1 MPNLKLTIS
10 YDGGDFA
17 GWQTQTGCR
26 TVQESLE
33 KVLSEIAGERIIL
46 EGSGRTDAGVHAIA
60 QAANFRTARVLD
72 CSSWR
77 RALNDYLPRDI
88 AVTAVEEVPDDFHA
102 RRSALRKRYRYCI
115 HDGPTIDV
123 FSRCY
128 VWRIPRPLDD
138 EAMRAAAACLVGT
151 HDFRSFE
158 SSGSRRRSTVRTIH
172 ELTLVRPRPARPHEL
187 VIEIEADGFLYNMAR
202 AIVGTLAAVG
212 RGKRPPEWV
221 AQALAAQNRAQS
233 GMTAPAHGLYLLRV
247 IY

>member
-17 GWQTQTGCR
+17 GWQTQSGCR

-60 QAANFRTARVLD
+60 QSANFRTARVLD

-102 RRSALRKRYRYCI
+102 RRSALRKRYRYRI
-115 HDGPTIDV
+115 HAGPTIDV
-123 FSRCY
+123 FSRRY
-128 VWRIPRPLDD
+128 VWRIPRLLDD

-172 ELTLVRPRPARPHEL
+172 ELTVARPHPARPHEL